1 MEHLTPIHGDD
12 GAVREYRYH
21 LSWCKCD
28 GDTDDDDAVDKTWT
42 VGLREL
48 RSFFFHKTF
57 LSSDL
62 ATGNFVT
69 VLLHSPQWRLSY
81 ARGGTIA
88 GHRCHRR
95 RSGTLKTAC
104 VFKDELLYRCTRSI
118 SAALQ

>member
-69 VLLHSPQWRLSY
+69 VLLHSPQSRLSY
-81 ARGGTIA
+81 ARGGDDRWTPVPSSSQWNFEDCM
-88 GHRCHRR
+88 R
-95 RSGTLKTAC
+95 
-104 VFKDELLYRCTRSI
+104 
-118 SAALQ
+118 LQG